1 MSAEGKPG
9 RAGVLRLR
17 NLAMIERIKR
27 AEDESW
33 SRLLEQQQTVA
44 RLGRR
49 FAGEQGP
56 NLEALIEYAYR
67 LKDGERD

>member
-33 SRLLEQQQTVA
+33 TRLLEQQQTVA
-44 RLGRR
+44 RLGRK
-49 FAGEQGP
+49 FAGEQGLNAGCP
-56 NLEALIEYAYR
+56 
-67 LKDGERD
+67 RDYQHRDCA

>member
-9 RAGVLRLR
+9 QPGGVLRLR

-33 SRLLEQQQTVA
+33 TRLLEQQQTVA

-49 FAGEQGP
+49 FAGDPRG
-56 NLEALIEYAYR
+56 LDALIEYAYR
-67 LKDGERD
+67 LKDGERG